1 MFVAFKQIM
10 PHESIGFDLSNEY
23 GIAKKMW
30 EEKMGQE
37 G

>member
-10 PHESIGFDLSNEY
+10 PQQPIGFDLSKEY